1 MSRSEHIL
9 SGIGAGTL
17 ANIAQQIG
25 IKPAQADPRGG
36 PGTLVSSALGGGI
49 LGRLFGK

>member
-1 MSRSEHIL
+1 MSCSKHIL
-9 SGIGAGTL
+9 SGIGAATL

-36 PGTLVSSALGGGI
+36 LGTLISSALGGGV
-49 LGRLFGK
+49 LGRRFGK